1 MAALL
6 MTVAALLWAGYTV
19 NADGVGTISEA
30 ATAKATALHKRYA
43 DFEARCIAAGMPKG
57 HYGLERSGDVV
68 AAGSMTGNGYTLF
81 IAGKAVAT
89 DTSRA
94 VILERYYTARDSSN
108 GGRTNAEYVAH
119 NAQCTAAK
127 AAAREA
133 SMTAN
138 GVALTK
144 GVYRVAHVAGMTAA
158 ATQAAA
164 SGKGGT
170 ARKGKGKG
178 KGKPAA

>member
-6 MTVAALLWAGYTV
+6 LTVAALLWAGYTV
-19 NADGVGTISEA
+19 NDGTATISA
-30 ATAKATALHKRYA
+30 AAITKASALHKRYS
-43 DFEARCIAAGMPKG
+43 DFQCRCIMAGMPKG
-57 HYGLERSGDVV
+57 YYGLERSGAVI
-68 AAGSMTGNGYTLF
+68 AAGSMTGNGYALIISGKV
-81 IAGKAVAT
+81 IAS
-89 DTSRA
+89 DTARA

-119 NAQCTAAK
+119 NAACTTAK

-144 GVYRVAHVAGMTAA
+144 GVYRVAHVAGMTTAA
-158 ATQAAA
+158 SEAAA

-170 ARKGKGKG
+170 ARKGKGS
-178 KGKPAA
+178 KPAA